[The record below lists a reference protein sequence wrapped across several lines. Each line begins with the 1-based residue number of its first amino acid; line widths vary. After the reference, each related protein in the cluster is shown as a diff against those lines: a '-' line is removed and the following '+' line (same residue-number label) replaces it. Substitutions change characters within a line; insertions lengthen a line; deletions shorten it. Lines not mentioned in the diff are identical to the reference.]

1 MKSVP
6 KLINIDDFQSLKH
19 LVFFKNETSQ
29 TELLDSTQ
37 FQMIELAE
45 KLIIIEGPA
54 KCAQLGHQVQLF
66 ILPMQKDLKLKKLPP
81 IERYPNLIQIVGKV
95 AEIEIL
101 SENSRVIMKIQFSQF
116 NQDRWEAL
124 VEQYQ
129 GRQEQLEAIIK
140 LGKG

>member
-1 MKSVP
+1 MKSLP
-6 KLINIDDFQSLKH
+6 KLINFDDFRSLKH

-29 TELLDSTQ
+29 TELLDSAQ
-37 FQMIELAE
+37 FHMVELAD

-81 IERYPNLIQIVGKV
+81 VERFPNLIQIVGKV
-95 AEIEIL
+95 IEL
-101 SENSRVIMKIQFSQF
+101 EVLPENSKTLLKIQFNQF

-124 VEQYQ
+124 LEQYQ
-129 GRQEQLEAIIK
+129 GRQEELEEIIK